1 MTEGSAALATGNE
14 GSIIIRYN
22 FKRRGLTAAGLDEG
36 ATEGNNLVVRVES
49 NVGNSIG
56 NGDSVNLLLDVS
68 VANAVDSTGGT
79 DMDIVPLYTKLLGD
93 VSDSSILNGSVS
105 TLRQGVLDT
114 STESLDKYLS

>member
-1 MTEGSAALATGNE
+1 MATGNE

-56 NGDSVNLLLDVS
+56 NGDSVDLLLDVS

-79 DMDIVPLYTKLLGD
+79 DVDIVPLYTKLLGD
-93 VSDSSILNGSVS
+93 VSDSGILNGSVS
-105 TLRQGVLDT
+105 TLRQGVVDT
-114 STESLDKYLS
+114 STESLDEYLS